1 MKIVSVSKQR
11 YRVWYVLGLVSS
23 ETRTSVKNIATSWTD
38 TTKVLPDLETP
49 ENRAGNQIHTT
60 ASLSDPDPETPV
72 DERKN
77 VFGGNHYYK

>member
-1 MKIVSVSKQR
+1 M
-11 YRVWYVLGLVSS
+11 YGTYVLGLVSS
-23 ETRTSVKNIATSWTD
+23 EARASVKNIATSRID
-38 TTKVLPDLETP
+38 TSKALPDQQTP

-60 ASLSDPDPETPV
+60 PSLSDPDPETPE